1 MRDLNEF
8 RFSGTVQRFDRI
20 QTNTGTA
27 MVSFSVM
34 CWKERIRTIAFK
46 ALADQTELSP
56 GDWVEV
62 RGHIQSTSWTDKH
75 GQLRTGWQCIGP
87 TASSRISYHREQA
100 RRQDSSRVVSQ
111 TLASCSNTLMGHSD
125 DTNTANTPIFARSEP
140 GSDDR

>member
-75 GQLRTGWQCIGP
+75 GQLRTGWQCIAHELHRADCQQPDQLPPRTSPPARQQSGRQPDPGELFKYTDGP
-87 TASSRISYHREQA
+87 
-100 RRQDSSRVVSQ
+100 
-111 TLASCSNTLMGHSD
+111 
-125 DTNTANTPIFARSEP
+125 F
-140 GSDDR
+140 